1 MVGIENV
8 AATVILNLPPLRD
21 VVTGMY
27 DVPKTF
33 YATGNHFGYVCERTP
48 NWRRS
53 SACRLRELGA
63 MAWYAHVRAKDGHGG
78 NSKRRRIMDVE
89 GMAARWHL
97 AVVQLALAHDKDDA
111 DKVEASIKDC
121 LLPILGAPVA
131 QIRDF
136 ADRLLVSLKA
146 DPKVPYLV
154 WRGYEQYVELIVR
167 NAPDGGIK
175 ELKTEAARAIAD
187 MVEEDIKPQLHEALV
202 RALQWRSP
210 EKLQEVAKVVSE
222 EKAKGNKPR
231 LRGRESCLFLESGG
245 TEDEPKVCVQI

>member
-1 MVGIENV
+1 
-8 AATVILNLPPLRD
+8 
-21 VVTGMY
+21 
-27 DVPKTF
+27 
-33 YATGNHFGYVCERTP
+33 
-48 NWRRS
+48 
-53 SACRLRELGA
+53 
-63 MAWYAHVRAKDGHGG
+63 
-78 NSKRRRIMDVE
+78 MDVE
-89 GMAARWHL
+89 GMVLRWHT

-111 DKVEASIKDC
+111 DKVEASIEDC

-131 QIRDF
+131 HIREF
-136 ADRLLVSLKA
+136 ADRLLVSLKS

-175 ELKTEAARAIAD
+175 RLKTEAATAIAD

-210 EKLQEVAKVVSE
+210 EKLEEVAKVVAE
-222 EKAKGNKPR
+222 ERLRGNKPR

-245 TEDEPKVCVQI
+245 TEDAPKVCVQI